1 MDIELRPVR
10 EELAQKSI
18 QLVLTDAA
26 RERLADLGYDKYY
39 GARPLR
45 RTIQNYVTDPLS
57 ERILAGEVR
66 EGDTVVVDC
75 DPTTGE
81 IVLRV
86 GAMELAGAGIGS
98 TEEANNN

>member
-1 MDIELRPVR
+1 
-10 EELAQKSI
+10 
-18 QLVLTDAA
+18 VLTDAA

-57 ERILAGEVR
+57 EKILAGEVR
-66 EGDTVVVDC
+66 EGETVIVDC

-81 IVLRV
+81 IVIKV
-86 GAMELAGAGIGS
+86 GTIELAGVGS
-98 TEEANNN
+98 AEELSAN